1 MDVRIYKSNKSM
13 TPEARQAHVRNLANI
28 RQKKRYR
35 KVKMERFKKNT
46 LTTQK
51 VSLDV
56 NTRTADILMNN
67 TYTDSDDETDTD
79 SDIDDDDDEEV
90 LVYLMDDLN
99 GVDDTATLE
108 LIDLIENKLGIT
120 DKLNAGYSIATVK
133 ATVKKA
139 TVKPKVKTAKPKPKP
154 NNFFVN
160 TMVFFILKYKSI
172 LPVINSATYEYMLQL
187 K

>member
-1 MDVRIYKSNKSM
+1 MEVRVYKSNKNMSPFEKQQH
-13 TPEARQAHVRNLANI
+13 TKNLANI
-28 RQKKRYR
+28 RQKRQYR
-35 KVKMERFKKNT
+35 KKKLERFKKNT

-56 NTRTADILMNN
+56 NTRTADILMDN

-120 DKLNAGYSIATVK
+120 DKLNADGLF
-133 ATVKKA
+133 
-139 TVKPKVKTAKPKPKP
+139 
-154 NNFFVN
+154 N
-160 TMVFFILKYKSI
+160 
-172 LPVINSATYEYMLQL
+172 ELQSSSDSEESDEETSSESEDSETETE
-187 K
+187 